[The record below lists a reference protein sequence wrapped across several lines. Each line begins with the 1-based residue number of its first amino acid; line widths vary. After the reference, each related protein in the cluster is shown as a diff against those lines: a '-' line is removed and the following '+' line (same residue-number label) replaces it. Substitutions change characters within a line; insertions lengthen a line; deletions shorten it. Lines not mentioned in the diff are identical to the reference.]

1 MTYLGEINSKVKI
14 NTGELLLESLDQS
27 ILLVLLI
34 ASSLHDEVSAFGKSI
49 LVKLVEGLGFD
60 TSTVITTTIG
70 GSRHERNRKEAS
82 GKESLETHCESRKR

>member
-27 ILLVLLI
+27 ILLALLI
-34 ASSLHDEVSAFGKSI
+34 ASSLHDEVSALGKSI
-49 LVKLVEGLGFD
+49 LVKLIEGLRFD
-60 TSTVITTTIG
+60 TSTVTTIG
-70 GSRHERNRKEAS
+70 GSRHKRNRKEAS